1 MSGKF
6 QPALFAGA
14 ALGVILVLIAI
25 ITALVPFAGI
35 IGCCA
40 CLLPIGAGVF
50 AANQYIT
57 KSASPVPIGEGALLG
72 AVAGGVGGLINLIIG
87 VPISYFINSAAM
99 EMQMEQLR
107 QQGLAI
113 PMAGFALALVG
124 GIIGVVVDAVLGVIG
139 GLIGVAAF
147 EKRKGGAGTPPP
159 PPPPTGFGGGPGAPG
174 GGGFGT
180 PGGGGFGGPGS
191 PGSPGAPGGGY
202 GQGM

>member
-40 CLLPIGAGVF
+40 CLLPIGAGVY
-50 AANQYIT
+50 AANQYIG
-57 KSASPVPIGEGALLG
+57 KSPVPVPIGEGALLG
-72 AVAGGVGGLINLIIG
+72 GIAGALGGLINLVIG

-107 QQGLAI
+107 QSGLAI

-124 GIIGVVVDAVLGVIG
+124 GVVGVVVDAVLGLIG

-147 EKRKGGAGTPPP
+147 EKRKDGVGGPPP
-159 PPPPTGFGGGPGAPG
+159 PPPAEGFGGGGP
-174 GGGFGT
+174 GT
-180 PGGGGFGGPGS
+180 PGGGFGGPGT
-191 PGSPGAPGGGY
+191 PGAPGGGY
-202 GQGM
+202 GQGL